1 MRNKN
6 SGFTL
11 AEVLVAIVIGVI
23 SIAAAFSSYGYF
35 NKSYKS
41 VSQKAAINNS
51 AREALS
57 IITKD
62 LRNTG
67 YLHVDFTEEPNPSWR
82 LIELIQKE
90 LGWSDKLVLYQG
102 TLPNTWIRTIY
113 TPKEYS
119 SCKFTAEWCKK
130 YGNGKYLAKTVIE
143 NPTSPGNKRKVI
155 YEGMEFI
162 PNLVD
167 FQVVL
172 KDKEG
177 RELYPVC
184 NDCGSVEINQ
194 GAHTPSNNSPNK
206 GTLNM
211 PKVHTA
217 EVYLTIQS
225 AKEVFAKNKTIK
237 ITTNE
242 GGTYGNNTQ
251 TFNDKYHRETFFV
264 SVHTRNLAKHVAI
277 TEQTGTSIGQTSS
290 YNK

>member
-1 MRNKN
+1 MKNKN

-11 AEVLVAIVIGVI
+11 VEVLVAVVIGVI
-23 SIAAAFSSYGYF
+23 SILAAFSSYNYF

-41 VSQKAAINNS
+41 VSQKSAINNS
-51 AREALS
+51 SREALTE
-57 IITKD
+57 IVRD

-67 YLHVDFTEEPNPSWR
+67 YFDVNFTREPNPSWR

-119 SCKFTAEWCKK
+119 SCKFTTEWCKK

-143 NPTSPGNKRKVI
+143 NPTSSGNKRKVI

-217 EVYLTIQS
+217 EIYLTIQS
-225 AKEVFAKNKTIK
+225 AKEVYNKNRAIR
-237 ITTNE
+237 IINHE
-242 GGTYGNNTQ
+242 GGTYGNTQ
-251 TFNDKYHRETFFV
+251 TFNDKYHRETFFA
-264 SVHTRNLAKHVAI
+264 SADLRNIVL
-277 TEQTGTSIGQTSS
+277 
-290 YNK
+290 N

>member
-1 MRNKN
+1 MKNKN

-113 TPKEYS
+113 LVVHFYS
-119 SCKFTAEWCKK
+119 PLSFIISIKRH
-130 YGNGKYLAKTVIE
+130 E
-143 NPTSPGNKRKVI
+143 N
-155 YEGMEFI
+155 
-162 PNLVD
+162 
-167 FQVVL
+167 
-172 KDKEG
+172 
-177 RELYPVC
+177 
-184 NDCGSVEINQ
+184 
-194 GAHTPSNNSPNK
+194 
-206 GTLNM
+206 
-211 PKVHTA
+211 
-217 EVYLTIQS
+217 
-225 AKEVFAKNKTIK
+225 
-237 ITTNE
+237 
-242 GGTYGNNTQ
+242 
-251 TFNDKYHRETFFV
+251 
-264 SVHTRNLAKHVAI
+264 
-277 TEQTGTSIGQTSS
+277 
-290 YNK
+290 